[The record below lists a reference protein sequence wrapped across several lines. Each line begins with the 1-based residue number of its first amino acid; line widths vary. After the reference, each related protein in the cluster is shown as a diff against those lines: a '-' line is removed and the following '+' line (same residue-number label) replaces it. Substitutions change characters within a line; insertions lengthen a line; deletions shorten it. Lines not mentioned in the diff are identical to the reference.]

1 MNDGSHA
8 EPGPDSDSYS
18 DSDVA
23 APIAEEAERSEE
35 VEEDEGLADSDD
47 DAGDF
52 DSTIT
57 AARARSDI
65 AAADSVPAVPASAGS
80 PRSIHGAGEDESEGD
95 GEHSTHSESFDYESE
110 SSGEVRTSHPG
121 QGDAAAGVGSS
132 DAVALERHVMNK
144 EWVKFLP
151 GDLTNSPQS
160 SPSALVSTTVHTQ
173 PRDDLELELENL
185 METIYH
191 DSGYHDPV
199 DSVDSAKEAHDT
211 CNMGNAWAAYCMDC
225 MVRRET

>member
-1 MNDGSHA
+1 ML
-8 EPGPDSDSYS
+8 
-18 DSDVA
+18 
-23 APIAEEAERSEE
+23 I
-35 VEEDEGLADSDD
+35 GL
-47 DAGDF
+47 
-52 DSTIT
+52 
-57 AARARSDI
+57 R
-65 AAADSVPAVPASAGS
+65 VL
-80 PRSIHGAGEDESEGD
+80 
-95 GEHSTHSESFDYESE
+95 
-110 SSGEVRTSHPG
+110 
-121 QGDAAAGVGSS
+121 Q
-132 DAVALERHVMNK
+132 VMNK